1 MQNAEGIDC
10 KKSGEKVLTKGREC
24 VILTEPLRSAGK
36 PREKSRKTS
45 EAEMARKENSTK
57 AKRRRMPGEA
67 EKNLKKVEKSF
78 KKVLTK
84 RSECGILSGSPK
96 SDEKRIR

>member
-1 MQNAEGIDC
+1 MTNSEGYA
-10 KKSGEKVLTKGREC
+10 
-24 VILTEPLRSAGK
+24 ILTEPLRSAGK

-45 EAEMARKENSTK
+45 EAEMARKENSAK
-57 AKRRRMPGEA
+57 AKRRRIPREA
-67 EKNLKKVEKSF
+67 AKNLKKVEKSF